1 MNLQGMRAVL
11 IAGALLAA
19 AAARADFQ
27 AALRDYNAGHYDT
40 AHSEFLALAELGD
53 CSSQFNLAA
62 MALKGQGMPQD
73 NASGV
78 GWLEAAAG
86 NGCQQLVGNKLA
98 TLSAKLDAQQARTA
112 AQIVGRYGRDALR
125 AAGVVDPNFSCPDIS
140 AASVLSQPAPEY
152 PPRLK
157 QRQNA
162 IVITALTIGIDGR
175 ARDPE
180 VLLALPGEGFAAA
193 AVEAWLFS
201 QFTPASHNGQPVES
215 RLEAKQVFAVAGA
228 APLADT
234 DALRAARPAA
244 DQGDPSAAYLL
255 GLTATNDSA
264 IGISYARASQLLL
277 GAARDGGADAQYWV
291 GSQLRA
297 AAACHPQADGSVW
310 LRHAAEGGSAA
321 AQVRL
326 AADLLSGTADAGQVA
341 QARTL
346 LQQAANSDS
355 YYVAK
360 HAAALLAASP
370 VQAVRDAAAARVLAR
385 KLSAG
390 EIQSDPQMFE
400 VLAAAAAANDDF
412 RDAVQQQQ
420 LALQKAQALGWN
432 THEMGKRLAAYRAG
446 KPWYGDLLR

>member
-1 MNLQGMRAVL
+1 MSATLRTGP
-11 IAGALLAA
+11 
-19 AAARADFQ
+19 AR
-27 AALRDYNAGHYDT
+27 NAG
-40 AHSEFLALAELGD
+40 S
-53 CSSQFNLAA
+53 
-62 MALKGQGMPQD
+62 
-73 NASGV
+73 
-78 GWLEAAAG
+78 
-86 NGCQQLVGNKLA
+86 
-98 TLSAKLDAQQARTA
+98 
-112 AQIVGRYGRDALR
+112 
-125 AAGVVDPNFSCPDIS
+125 
-140 AASVLSQPAPEY
+140 PAPSPSTTSSV
-152 PPRLK
+152 PP
-157 QRQNA
+157 
-162 IVITALTIGIDGR
+162 
-175 ARDPE
+175 
-180 VLLALPGEGFAAA
+180 GFRTRTGP
-193 AVEAWLFS
+193 VPPT
-201 QFTPASHNGQPVES
+201 TP
-215 RLEAKQVFAVAGA
+215 
-228 APLADT
+228 
-234 DALRAARPAA
+234 
-244 DQGDPSAAYLL
+244 
-255 GLTATNDSA
+255 
-264 IGISYARASQLLL
+264 
-277 GAARDGGADAQYWV
+277 
-291 GSQLRA
+291 QLRA

-341 QARTL
+341 RARTL